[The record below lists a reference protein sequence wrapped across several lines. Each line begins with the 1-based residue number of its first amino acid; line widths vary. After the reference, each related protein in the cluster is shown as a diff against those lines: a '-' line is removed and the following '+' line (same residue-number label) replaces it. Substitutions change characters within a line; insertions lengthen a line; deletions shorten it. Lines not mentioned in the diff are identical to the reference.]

1 MARYLVVANQ
11 TLGGP
16 ALTEKLR
23 KHAQEG
29 AEFHV
34 VVPATEAADQVGGFL
49 GGPPGQVG
57 QGPLVAGGRG
67 GPEQDAYELAS
78 RRLHQALSRISD
90 LGARATGAVGD
101 SDPLR
106 AMREAL
112 QHGPFDGII
121 ISTLPPGVSRWVR
134 ADLVHR
140 AQRAV
145 DLPIEHVY
153 APQSPPPPE

>member
-16 ALTEKLR
+16 ALTDKLR

-34 VVPATEAADQVGGFL
+34 VVPATETAAQVGGFL
-49 GGPPGQVG
+49 GLPGQVG
-57 QGPLVAGGRG
+57 QGPLMAGGG
-67 GPEQDAYELAS
+67 GGRAEDAYELAS
-78 RRLHQALSRISD
+78 RRLHHALSRISE
-90 LGARATGAVGD
+90 LGVKATGAVGD
-101 SDPLR
+101 SDPLQ
-106 AMREAL
+106 AIREAL
-112 QHGPFDGII
+112 RHGPFDGIV
-121 ISTLPPGVSRWVR
+121 ISTLPAGVSRWVR

-140 AQRAV
+140 ARRAF
-145 DLPIEHVY
+145 DLPVEHVY